1 MKAMFNIFRRGIYA
15 GLVLTAISAH
25 GFGRTVNLQLPIAP
39 DGICGLRFG
48 KTAEVML
55 GKPFLPSLDPGPHG
69 EQFIFKGIKDPRFGF
84 DSLHLGFTMESQRL
98 CSLSLI
104 RNFNYAES
112 DDAMLGMASNVY
124 GWIVASFDEAV
135 VANGEFNL
143 HSPPHALYASME
155 TDTTELRLEVS
166 RRHDVAMGWLM
177 LTMLDKRLIDEASVE
192 YRRLSSDE
200 TVKAEVESRKMRF
213 RWLLPLLYAV
223 PLYLVCC
230 LPVFL
235 LVLAAYLIVMKLRK
249 REPIRALLL
258 CDPLSLVL
266 SPYIWACLEGVGQ
279 TKSLSNIIEF
289 AIIGWTWCLILA
301 VRYILSAIGNRRC
314 ERFYGI
320 ATLVI
325 LSAVSGLLAVFC
337 PALPE

>member
-1 MKAMFNIFRRGIYA
+1 MKAISNIFRCGFCA

-48 KTAEVML
+48 KTAEGML
-55 GKPFLPSLDPGPHG
+55 GKPFFPSLDPGPHG
-69 EQFIFKGIKDPRFGF
+69 EQFIFRDIKDPRFGF

-98 CSLSLI
+98 CNLSLV
-104 RNFNYAES
+104 RNFDYAES
-112 DDAMLGMASNVY
+112 DDTMLGMASNVY
-124 GWIVASFDEAV
+124 DWIVASFGEAV
-135 VANGEFNL
+135 VSNARFDL
-143 HSPPHALYASME
+143 HSPSHALYASME
-155 TDTTELRLEVS
+155 TDAIELKLKAS
-166 RRHDVAMGWLM
+166 RRHDVPMAWLM
-177 LTMLDKRLIDEASVE
+177 LTMLDKRLVEEASAE

-235 LVLAAYLIVMKLRK
+235 LILAAYLIVMKLRK
-249 REPIRALLL
+249 QRPIRALLL

-301 VRYILSAIGNRRC
+301 VRYILSAMGNRRY

-325 LSAVSGLLAVFC
+325 LLTVSALLSVFC
-337 PALPE
+337 PAFPE